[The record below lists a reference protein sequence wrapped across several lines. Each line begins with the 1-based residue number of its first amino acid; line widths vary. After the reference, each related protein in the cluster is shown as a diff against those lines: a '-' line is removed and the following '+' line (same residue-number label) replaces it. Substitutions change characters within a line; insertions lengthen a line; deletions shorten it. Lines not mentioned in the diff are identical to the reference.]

1 MKNKKKLIC
10 IVALAIVLC
19 ISAGCIFYGF
29 YSGAIPNAIQHL
41 VKKDVQEEAEE
52 SSEPEQEIL
61 EEISIEEPIV
71 ETDKEEIVEEPEIAQ
86 PDALINDE
94 ITVSDTY
101 CIAGDEAL
109 FYTYSENTSE
119 YTWEYYNKKTAQWD
133 SVSSLE
139 DIQIT
144 QELDEYYR
152 SVSIL
157 NVPAKAEYDGMLF
170 RCITGQEESEENI
183 PDGTLYVIEQFDK
196 LTIPEEYKAGAK
208 ELLYTSEIP
217 VTLTYQDNDSMEIK
231 GLQGLYFCYEVSS
244 TEDISKDLNEITQ
257 TVTTVSKEERS
268 YMTMPG
274 DNPITIRYREG
285 GVTLDSDINIIGSDE
300 QPPVIE
306 SYEFSEYEVAT
317 ADTSEG
323 VEITVNIRA
332 TDNCTEASRL
342 LYCFA
347 LDKEKAPGKDEFT
360 QNSTV
365 SIHTNKNGMYALYV
379 MDEAGNVAKETA
391 ELIVVDGKAPEITSI
406 SLEYPDMNKWYE
418 SNIIHVSAEDKTGV
432 SYQYS
437 CNGTDS
443 GYIRDDFYT
452 VTSNGTW
459 SVTVKDAAGN
469 VTSKDIEITNIDH
482 KPPTILNVAQ
492 NSNITRDISS
502 SLDYSKLIIGYDEYG
517 NPIYAT
523 DGKDGLNGSDGKTSE
538 QTTTPTVVNGKDGI
552 DGKDGKDG
560 KDGADGKSITGAPG
574 EDGKD
579 GSSVFIRYSEN
590 ANGANMTVK
599 PTANTKY
606 IGTYT
611 GTQASTNPAQYS
623 WSKYTGEDGDS
634 VFVMYSASPTGENMT
649 KTPTNTTKYMGTYTG
664 KSASTNPADYTWAK
678 YKDSSMVYSE
688 EDNTL
693 YIITE
698 D

>member
-1 MKNKKKLIC
+1 MKDKKKLIC
-10 IVALAIVLC
+10 ILALALVLF

-29 YSGAIPNAIQHL
+29 YSGAIPNAIHRL
-41 VKKDVQEEAEE
+41 VKKDVPEEIEE
-52 SSEPEQEIL
+52 TSEPEQEIP
-61 EEISIEEPIV
+61 EEIPIEEPIV
-71 ETDKEEIVEEPEIAQ
+71 ETDKEEIVEEPEITQ
-86 PDALINDE
+86 PDALLNDE
-94 ITVSDTY
+94 ITISDTY
-101 CIAGDEAL
+101 CIAGDEAS
-109 FYTYSENTSE
+109 FYTYSDDAGE
-119 YTWEYYNKKTAQWD
+119 YTWEYYNKKTARWD
-133 SVSSLE
+133 SVSSLK
-139 DIQIT
+139 DIQTT

-152 SVSIL
+152 NVSIL
-157 NVPAKAEYDGMLF
+157 NVPAKEDYDGMSF
-170 RCITGQEESEENI
+170 RCVTGQQDPEGSI
-183 PDGTLYVIEQFDK
+183 PDGTLYVIEPFDK
-196 LTIPEEYKAGAK
+196 LTIPEEYQAGAK

-217 VTLTYQDNDSMEIK
+217 VTLTYQDNESMEVK

-244 TEDISKDLNEITQ
+244 TEDITKDLNEITQ

-285 GVTLDSDINIIGSDE
+285 GATQDSDINIIGSDE
-300 QPPVIE
+300 QAPVIE
-306 SYEFSEYEVAT
+306 SYEFSEYEVAA

-323 VEITVNIRA
+323 VEITANIRA
-332 TDNCTEASRL
+332 RDNCTEASRL

-347 LDKEKAPGKDEFT
+347 LEKEENPGKDEFT
-360 QNSTV
+360 QNSSV
-365 SIHTNKNGMYALYV
+365 SIHTNTNGMYAIYV
-379 MDEAGNVAKETA
+379 MDEAGNVAKETT
-391 ELIVVDGKAPEITSI
+391 ELIVVDGKAPKITSV
-406 SLEYPDMNKWYE
+406 SLEYPDMNIWHE
-418 SNIIHVSAEDKTGV
+418 SNIIHVSAEDKTDI

-459 SVTVKDAAGN
+459 TVTVKDAAGN
-469 VTSKDIEITNIDH
+469 VTSKEVEITNIDH

-492 NSNITRDISS
+492 NSNITRGMSG
-502 SLDYSKLIIGYDEYG
+502 SLDYSKLIIGYDENG

-538 QTTTPTVVNGKDGI
+538 QTAQTATPTVVNGKDGI
-552 DGKDGKDG
+552 DGKDGV
-560 KDGADGKSITGAPG
+560 DGKSITGAPG

-606 IGTYT
+606 IGTYS
-611 GTQASTNPAQYS
+611 GTKASTNPAQYS
-623 WSKYTGEDGDS
+623 WSKYTGEDGNS
-634 VFVMYSASPTGENMT
+634 VFIMYSESPTGENMT
-649 KTPTNTTKYMGTYTG
+649 ETPTSSTKYMGTYTG

-693 YIITE
+693 YIITG